1 MTHVCSVLQI
11 LSAAVWGI
19 YAGAQLAEGCLL
31 VPYWQALT
39 PADFHAWYAAND
51 RRLVAFF
58 GPLTL
63 AVALGPLAL
72 AVAATVSVHPAR
84 GILVLCA
91 GIGVAIL
98 GGFFAYFKDANARFS
113 AGTIP
118 AAEMPAE
125 LARWA
130 RWHWVR
136 TILALVAF
144 AATLSTLR
152 PVG

>member
-19 YAGAQLAEGCLL
+19 YAGAQLVEGCLL

>member
-1 MTHVCSVLQI
+1 MAELCSGLQV
-11 LSAAVWGI
+11 LSAAAWGLF
-19 YAGAQLAEGCLL
+19 AGAQLAEGCLL
-31 VPYWQALT
+31 VPYWQSLK
-39 PADFHAWYAAND
+39 PADFHVWYAAND

-58 GPLTL
+58 APLTVGIAIL
-63 AVALGPLAL
+63 PLAWAL
-72 AVAATVSVHPAR
+72 SATVGAHPAR
-84 GILVLCA
+84 GIAMLCA
-91 GIGVAIL
+91 GIGLAIL
-98 GGFFAYFKDANARFS
+98 TGFFVYFRDANARFS

-118 AAEMPAE
+118 VAELPAE

-136 TILALVAF
+136 TILSLVAF

>member
-1 MTHVCSVLQI
+1 MTDVCAALQI
-11 LSAAVWGI
+11 LAAAIWGI
-19 YAGAQLAEGCLL
+19 FAGAQLAEGCLL
-31 VPYWQALT
+31 VPHWQALK
-39 PADFHAWYAAND
+39 PVDFHTWYAAND

-63 AVALGPLAL
+63 AVVLVPLAL
-72 AVAATVSVHPAR
+72 AVAAAVFAHPAR
-84 GILVLCA
+84 AILFVCA
-91 GIGVAIL
+91 GIGIAIL
-98 GGFFAYFKDANARFS
+98 AGFFVYFKDANARFS

-118 AAEMPAE
+118 AADVPAE

-136 TILALVAF
+136 TIFALFAF
-144 AATLSTLR
+144 AATLSTLH